1 MQGNV
6 TLARGHL
13 LYTIDEPTMAGEASV
28 LSHARH
34 TNKVVKLGRNG
45 SRFIF
50 ANILTRRGTIRFIS
64 AYAPHAGYPRETL
77 EHFCDLLHGC
87 MEEVRRFQFGLVVG
101 GGFNTQL
108 HLGFRGSLLN
118 DLVDAFESFEFQIA
132 NDDNNHDF
140 HMDMWTFESSMG
152 LWTSGGELTF
162 CCLVFVCHCY
172 QHVPLI
178 ASTWVRT
185 IVP

>member
-13 LYTIDEPTMAGEASV
+13 LSLA
-28 LSHARH
+28 
-34 TNKVVKLGRNG
+34 VVSIHNC
-45 SRFIF
+45 
-50 ANILTRRGTIRFIS
+50 ILV
-64 AYAPHAGYPRETL
+64 
-77 EHFCDLLHGC
+77 C
-87 MEEVRRFQFGLVVG
+87 
-101 GGFNTQL
+101 
-108 HLGFRGSLLN
+108 GSLLN